1 MEHEVL
7 VPLSPHTV
15 RRSLRRPELLAR
27 CLPGFAPDEPTDAA
41 GSDESTA
48 AASTTAPGPADRP
61 LLAGRLKLRI
71 GNSSITYRGTLR
83 LSSAADPDELL
94 LVVSAEQSVGAGG
107 VSGTVRVG
115 ALPGEADGSCRI
127 VFDCSVSG
135 LGRIAELAP
144 QSVEL
149 AARRLLDRFCA
160 TLVVELDAHAPDGP
174 RLFEDLDGL
183 PELPELPELTELGEF
198 SGLSDLSELS
208 ELSELSDLD
217 APELFLIEESVTSDG
232 TPGPDEPWADE
243 PPHRRSIVGRSAEE
257 VDHAPPRGRYG
268 PAVPPRSA
276 RSRAAARWGAPERR
290 MGEPPSADGDSSRT
304 PWLVGG
310 GVAVV
315 GGIVLLA
322 RALRKR

>member
-15 RRSLRRPELLAR
+15 RGSLCRPELLAR
-27 CLPGFAPDEPTDAA
+27 CLPGFVPDEPTD
-41 GSDESTA
+41 STEPSA
-48 AASTTAPGPADRP
+48 GPARPAQPADSQAP
-61 LLAGRLKLRI
+61 LLEGRLKLRI
-71 GNSSITYRGTLR
+71 GNSSITYRGTLHLR
-83 LSSAADPDELL
+83 PGTAPDGLL
-94 LVVSAEQSVGAGG
+94 LAVSALQSVGSGG
-107 VSGTVRVG
+107 ISGTVAVG
-115 ALPGEADGSCRI
+115 VLPGEADGDDSGCRI
-127 VFDCSVSG
+127 VFDCSFHGS
-135 LGRIAELAP
+135 GRIGELSP

-160 TLVVELDAHAPDGP
+160 TLVVELNLNGAEDP
-174 RLFEDLDGL
+174 RLFEELDG
-183 PELPELPELTELGEF
+183 LPELPELTELGEF
-198 SGLSDLSELS
+198 SGLTDLSELS

-217 APELFLIEESVTSDG
+217 APELFLVEEPVTADG
-232 TPGPDEPWADE
+232 TPGLDEPWADE

-290 MGEPPSADGDSSRT
+290 MGEPPSADGEYSRT